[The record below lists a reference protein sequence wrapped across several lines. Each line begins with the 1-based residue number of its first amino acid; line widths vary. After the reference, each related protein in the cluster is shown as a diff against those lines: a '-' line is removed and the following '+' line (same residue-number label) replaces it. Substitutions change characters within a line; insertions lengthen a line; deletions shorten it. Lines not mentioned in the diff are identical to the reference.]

1 MNVEKLKS
9 NFVNDVKE
17 LLREQLNKKVSIE
30 FHESIADG
38 IARYRLTPDAFYI
51 GGGYANFAG
60 ECLEDIYIK
69 KYSKIGVFGDYS
81 FGYNYYDVKYD
92 LETFFDN
99 LEYELA
105 AKIIAVIK

>member
-17 LLREQLNKKVSIE
+17 LLKEQLNKKVSIE
-30 FHESIADG
+30 FQESIADG
-38 IARYRLTPDAFYI
+38 IARYRLTPEAFYI
-51 GGGYANFAG
+51 GGGYSEFAN
-60 ECLEDIYIK
+60 EYIEDIYIK
-69 KYSKIGVFGDYS
+69 KTSKYGVFGDYN
-81 FGYNYYDVKYD
+81 FGYRNFSVKYD

-105 AKIIAVIK
+105 SKIISVIK